1 MNPPITA
8 NSGNPPFSRE
18 KTFRPEQSAGVKS
31 VLVVE
36 TERLST
42 MRKVISKT
50 AAIEAGRNLSITV
63 LCNEKRKKIYLSGS
77 LVNNTLTYPASGIAS
92 KIRAAVSLLFQ
103 TPKFDMAVAVF
114 NGQRHFARPKLL
126 FWVLRARKRLAFD
139 GKLDSFFLNFRTIGK
154 LFSQSR
160 KQPYRPGRV
169 NVLIFETDGIEI
181 LREVIRIT
189 RADHVIPKAKVTVF
203 CRDSSAELLG
213 SHPQV
218 NSIVSYRDHSF
229 SSWFKTAFR
238 TIITRQ
244 EVIVGVLNGRKRF
257 FLSKL
262 LFCLCRNRHR
272 LVFNG
277 SLDCCFWNRHT
288 YGQIIL
294 QGLKSGVNSP
304 FADNPRKVL
313 ILETAGPET
322 MKRLIRIAAEPK
334 VNPNAR
340 ITLFC
345 NEDRRETFSSMPEIE
360 HLVTYSDS
368 SLRNKLEDSLKII
381 FTYPDA
387 VVARFNGDSR
397 RDFKPLKTLF
407 WLVRTP
413 SRIVFNE
420 TLDCYYINRKNAHLL
435 FSGRRGYLSE
445 RFLSAVLRQVVKG
458 LLFFP
463 RFIYLLVWRGIN
475 RLKFRLF

>member
-1 MNPPITA
+1 MNNQRKNPPITA
-8 NSGNPPFSRE
+8 DSGSFPSSRE
-18 KTFRPEQSAGVKS
+18 KPFEPVKS

-36 TERLST
+36 TERLSV
-42 MRKVISKT
+42 MRKVISEIAST
-50 AAIEAGRNLSITV
+50 NDGMNLSITV
-63 LCNEKRKKIYLSGS
+63 LCNELRKRFYLSGS
-77 LVNNTLTYPASGIAS
+77 LVQNTITYPAAGITS
-92 KIRAAVSLLFQ
+92 KIAAALRLLIH
-103 TPKFDMAVAVF
+103 TPKYDMAVAVF
-114 NGQRHFARPKLL
+114 NGQRQFTRAKLL
-126 FWVLRARKRLAFD
+126 FWLLRADKRLAFD
-139 GKLDSFFLNFRTIGK
+139 GKFDSFFLDSGTIPR

-160 KQPYRPGRV
+160 KPPDRV
-169 NVLIFETDGIEI
+169 RRIGVLIFETDGIEI

-189 RADHVIPKAKVTVF
+189 KASHVIPKARITLF
-203 CRDSSAELLG
+203 CRDSSAELLE
-213 SHPQV
+213 SHPLV
-218 NSIVSYRDHSF
+218 NNIISYRDHSVF
-229 SSWFKTAFR
+229 SWFKKAVK
-238 TIITRQ
+238 IITARNS
-244 EVIVGVLNGRKRF
+244 VIVGVLNGRKRF

-262 LFCLCRNRHR
+262 LFCLSRNRHR

-322 MKRLIRIAAEPK
+322 MKRMIRVAAEPK
-334 VNPNAR
+334 VNPNAI

-345 NEDRRETFSSMPEIE
+345 NENRRETFSSMPEIE
-360 HLVTYSDS
+360 HIVTYSDS
-368 SLRNKLEDSLKII
+368 SLRNKLEDSVKII

-387 VVARFNGDSR
+387 VVARFNGD

-413 SRIVFNE
+413 NRIVFNE
-420 TLDCYYINRKNAHLL
+420 ALDCFYFNRKTAHLL
-435 FSGRRGYLSE
+435 ISGKYVNIYENLL
-445 RFLSAVLRQVVKG
+445 LSALRQVVKA
-458 LLFFP
+458 LLFLP
-463 RFIYLLVWRGIN
+463 RFTYLLAWRGIN